1 MIKYIKKI
9 NCTLNQIQELQK
21 QTLQRSS
28 SRYKL
33 RQTGQQGIPHLM
45 EPTEVMGAEQK
56 RSREKRSWE
65 GLGVGLQV

>member
-28 SRYKL
+28 NRY
-33 RQTGQQGIPHLM
+33 
-45 EPTEVMGAEQK
+45 
-56 RSREKRSWE
+56 
-65 GLGVGLQV
+65 